1 MTKSNKPDNARD
13 VDADFD
19 IPTYDPKK
27 DGAKAGRDLTSRGTA
42 SRGTASRVSRV
53 SQDVD
58 AEQPETEV
66 LSASR
71 PTERT
76 AETTA
81 ARTAP
86 SSDEERAQQAE
97 EPVKPKRSSVLD
109 RAGRAEPQTI
119 APRGTT
125 AGEPEYRES
134 ESRGAEYRGTE
145 DVTDDV
151 DVDADTRTTAFPRP
165 AVQRDSEPEETVALN
180 RDVDADA
187 EYDYADQPH
196 TELIG
201 AGTAGAATEMSP
213 EATSGVAAADSDD
226 ALRVDEDALDDDR
239 TRDGRRGTIDFGL
252 LLARLALGLFLICS
266 GAAAFFNLG
275 NSGGLT
281 ELESEFA
288 AYPHANIWAIAIP
301 ALELFAGVFLVL
313 GLVFPFAAM
322 VAVAVT
328 GFSALHA
335 ISTGGVGFDVFS
347 WTADIWLPV
356 VLFAL
361 SLAVQFTGP
370 GVASLDFGRSWARR
384 PLASS
389 WVFAILGIAAAAGA
403 AFFAGIF

>member
-76 AETTA
+76 AETAA

-97 EPVKPKRSSVLD
+97 EPVKPKRSSVFD

-145 DVTDDV
+145 DVTDDI

-165 AVQRDSEPEETVALN
+165 AVQRDSEPEETVALD
-180 RDVDADA
+180 RDYTADTDTG
-187 EYDYADQPH
+187 YDYADQPR

-201 AGTAGAATEMSP
+201 AGAAGAGAAADTG
-213 EATSGVAAADSDD
+213 TAAADADD

-239 TRDGRRGTIDFGL
+239 ARDGRRGTIDFGL

-266 GAAAFFNLG
+266 GAATFFNLG

-288 AYPHANIWAIAIP
+288 AYPHANVWAIAIP

-347 WTADIWLPV
+347 WTADMWLPV

-389 WVFAILGIAAAAGA
+389 WIFAILGIAAAAGA

>member
-27 DGAKAGRDLTSRGTA
+27 DGAQSAGDA
-42 SRGTASRVSRV
+42 VNRGTASRVSRV
-53 SQDVD
+53 SRDSRPS
-58 AEQPETEV
+58 EEHPETEV
-66 LSASR
+66 LSTPRS
-71 PTERT
+71 TER
-76 AETTA
+76 AATTSGG
-81 ARTAP
+81 RDDVRGDQRDNQL
-86 SSDEERAQQAE
+86 SE
-97 EPVKPKRSSVLD
+97 EPAKPKRSSVFD

-119 APRGTT
+119 APRANT
-125 AGEPEYRES
+125 APEPEYR
-134 ESRGAEYRGTE
+134 GAE
-145 DVTDDV
+145 DAADDF
-151 DVDADTRTTAFPRP
+151 DADADTRTTAFPRP
-165 AVQRDSEPEETVALN
+165 AVQRDSEPEETVALD
-180 RDVDADA
+180 RDYTADTDTG
-187 EYDYADQPH
+187 YDYADQPR

-201 AGTAGAATEMSP
+201 AGAAGAS
-213 EATSGVAAADSDD
+213 AAADTGTAAADADD

-239 TRDGRRGTIDFGL
+239 ARDGRRGTIDFGL

-266 GAAAFFNLG
+266 GAATFFNLG

-288 AYPHANIWAIAIP
+288 AYPHANVWAIAIP

-347 WTADIWLPV
+347 WTADMWLPV

-389 WVFAILGIAAAAGA
+389 WIFAILGIAAAAGA